1 MPTTYNEPSQEAILL
16 NNDYTFVKGF
26 IQNLKNALTNLYN
39 RGLINQS
46 RTTNLYFTNSKVRGM
61 KAHKEVLYYLANK
74 ILVNDDIDRM
84 FKLQRQYSLLVCS
97 KIDVFSIFNLETI
110 KKIVKY
116 KLKITLA
123 KDEQMK
129 RVIHVE
135 CEECPVCLDEKNDMF
150 KGFFKCSHSMCK
162 ECFDI
167 MPNKI
172 CPLCR
177 SEV

>member
-16 NNDYTFVKGF
+16 NNDYTFVKDF
-26 IQNLKNALTNLYN
+26 IQNLKNALTNLYH
-39 RGLINQS
+39 RGIVNQS

-61 KAHKEVLYYLANK
+61 KGHKEVLYYLANK

-84 FKLQRQYSLLVCS
+84 FKLQRQYSLLVCF